1 MAEALELLAAAP
13 LSANT
18 REVVNQCLTNC

>member
-1 MAEALELLAAAP
+1 LERLAARP

-18 REVVNQCLTNC
+18 REVVEQCLGSAA